1 MIRRS
6 CERLDLSMLKVS
18 NQPDGSPEI
27 FFSVQGEGINI
38 GVPAVF
44 LRLAV
49 CNLRCSWCD
58 TKYTWD
64 WEHYSYDDEV
74 REMSSIE
81 IEECIKKFNCKHV
94 VITGGEPIL
103 QARQLEPLAGSLKS
117 QGYFIE
123 VETNGTI
130 VPTHEFAISVDQ
142 WNVSPKLENS
152 GNSTKSRE
160 TPLALEYFAN
170 LPSAFFKYVVES
182 QSDVDEVVALN
193 SKYKIAATKTLLMP
207 QATNQVELVKKSR
220 ILVERCQ
227 EEGFRFSTRLHV
239 LLWGAK
245 RGV

>member
-1 MIRRS
+1 M
-6 CERLDLSMLKVS
+6 
-18 NQPDGSPEI
+18 
-27 FFSVQGEGINI
+27 
-38 GVPAVF
+38 
-44 LRLAV
+44 
-49 CNLRCSWCD
+49 
-58 TKYTWD
+58 
-64 WEHYSYDDEV
+64 
-74 REMSSIE
+74 
-81 IEECIKKFNCKHV
+81 
-94 VITGGEPIL
+94 

-207 QATNQVELVKKSR
+207 QATKKVELVKKSR